1 MAKTL
6 QELTENKR
14 ILLVGNSVEILQYN
28 LKDKIRFESTI
39 IRHGERNA
47 RLGWAQLDLAPYW
60 DGRMSIVYTYNDQ
73 LNATFR
79 IDNIFNSRVDWWTG
93 YTAQGIRANL
103 GLVYKF

>member
-1 MAKTL
+1 MNP
-6 QELTENKR
+6 NKP
-14 ILLVGNSVEILQYN
+14 IYHIPSSQIGGQVLYN

-47 RLGWAQLDLAPYW
+47 GLASVWLDLAPYW

-79 IDNIFNSRVDWWTG
+79 IDNIFNERVDWWTG